1 LKEESQPQNRAKG
14 KLLGRWGNNMKGKV
28 WKFGNDIDTDI
39 ILPGRYL
46 IYTDEEKLSEHCME
60 GLVLDFKEKVD
71 MGDFILGGTNFGCGS
86 SREHAPIAIKGC
98 GISAV
103 IAESFARIFY
113 RNATNVGV
121 PLLEAPG
128 VSELIEDGEEIEVD
142 MEKGIII
149 SESGEEI
156 EFKKLPPFML
166 EILECGGLI
175 NYLKEKNELD

>member
-1 LKEESQPQNRAKG
+1 
-14 KLLGRWGNNMKGKV
+14 MKGKV

-46 IYTDEEKLSEHCME
+46 IYTDEEELSKHCME
-60 GLVLDFKEKVD
+60 GLVSDFKSQVNP
-71 MGDFILGGTNFGCGS
+71 GDFILGGTNFGCGS

-128 VSELIEDGEEIEVD
+128 ISQVIEDGEEIMVD

-149 SESGEEI
+149 SESGEEY

-166 EILECGGLI
+166 EILESGGLI
-175 NYLKEKNELD
+175 NYLKKQNE

>member
-1 LKEESQPQNRAKG
+1 
-14 KLLGRWGNNMKGKV
+14 MKGKV

-46 IYTDEEKLSEHCME
+46 IYTYEEKLSEHCME
-60 GLVLDFKEKVD
+60 GLVSDFKEKVNE
-71 MGDFILGGTNFGCGS
+71 GDFILGGTNFGCGS

-128 VSELIEDGEEIEVD
+128 VSEIIEEGEEIEVD
-142 MEKGIII
+142 MEKGLII
-149 SESGEEI
+149 SQSGKEI

-166 EILECGGLI
+166 EILESGGLI
-175 NYLKEKNELD
+175 NYLKNQNE

>member
-1 LKEESQPQNRAKG
+1 
-14 KLLGRWGNNMKGKV
+14 MKGKV

-46 IYTDEEKLSEHCME
+46 IYTDEEELSKHCME
-60 GLVLDFKEKVD
+60 GLVSDFKSQVNP
-71 MGDFILGGTNFGCGS
+71 GDFILGGTNFGCGS

-142 MEKGIII
+142 MEKGLII
-149 SESGEEI
+149 SESGKEI

-166 EILECGGLI
+166 EILESGGLI
-175 NYLKEKNELD
+175 NYLKNQKNE

>member
-1 LKEESQPQNRAKG
+1 
-14 KLLGRWGNNMKGKV
+14 MKGKV

-46 IYTDEEKLSEHCME
+46 IYTDEERLSEHCME
-60 GLVLDFKEKVD
+60 GLVSDFKSKVNE
-71 MGDFILGGTNFGCGS
+71 GDFILGGTNFGCGS

-128 VSELIEDGEEIEVD
+128 ITELVNDGDEIEVD
-142 MEKGIII
+142 MDEGTITASNGEKIA
-149 SESGEEI
+149 
-156 EFKKLPPFML
+156 FKKLPPFML
-166 EILECGGLI
+166 EILEQGGLI
-175 NYLKEKNELD
+175 EYLKNKK

>member
-1 LKEESQPQNRAKG
+1 
-14 KLLGRWGNNMKGKV
+14 MKGKV

-46 IYTDEEKLSEHCME
+46 IYTDEEELSKHCME
-60 GLVLDFKEKVD
+60 GLVSDFKSQASP
-71 MGDFILGGTNFGCGS
+71 GDFILGGTNFGCGS

-128 VSELIEDGEEIEVD
+128 ISQVIENGEEIEVD

-149 SESGEEI
+149 SENGDEY

-166 EILECGGLI
+166 EILESGGLI
-175 NYLKEKNELD
+175 NYLKKQNDN

>member
-1 LKEESQPQNRAKG
+1 
-14 KLLGRWGNNMKGKV
+14 MKGKV
-28 WKFGNDIDTDI
+28 WKFGDDIDTDI

-46 IYTDEEKLSEHCME
+46 IYTDEERLSQHCME
-60 GLVLDFKEKVD
+60 GLVENFKEKID
-71 MGDFILGGTNFGCGS
+71 EGDFIVGGKNFGCGS

-98 GISAV
+98 GIGAV

-128 VSELIEDGEEIEVD
+128 INKILEEGDTIEVD
-142 MEKGIII
+142 MDKGIITTPK
-149 SESGEEI
+149 GETC

-166 EILECGGLI
+166 EILENGGLI
-175 NYLKEKNELD
+175 EYLKNKQ

>member
-1 LKEESQPQNRAKG
+1 
-14 KLLGRWGNNMKGKV
+14 MKGKV

-46 IYTDEEKLSEHCME
+46 IYTDEEELSKHCME
-60 GLVLDFKEKVD
+60 GLVSDFKSQVNP
-71 MGDFILGGTNFGCGS
+71 GDFILGGTNFGCGS

-128 VSELIEDGEEIEVD
+128 IAQVIEDGEEIEVD

-149 SESGEEI
+149 SESGEEY

-166 EILECGGLI
+166 EILESGGLI
-175 NYLKEKNELD
+175 NYLKEQNE

>member
-1 LKEESQPQNRAKG
+1 
-14 KLLGRWGNNMKGKV
+14 MKGKV
-28 WKFGNDIDTDI
+28 WKFGNDLDTDI
-39 ILPGRYL
+39 IFPGRYL
-46 IYTDEEKLSEHCME
+46 IYTDEEELSKHCME
-60 GLVLDFKEKVD
+60 GLVSDFKSQVNP
-71 MGDFILGGTNFGCGS
+71 GDFILGGTNFGCGS

-128 VSELIEDGEEIEVD
+128 IAQVIEDGEEIEVD

-149 SESGEEI
+149 SESGEEY

-166 EILECGGLI
+166 EILESGGLI
-175 NYLKEKNELD
+175 NYLKEQNE